1 MASEVILHS
10 ARPPGQVAL
19 IMTYRLALDIGAN
32 SIGWCL
38 FHLDTA
44 GEPCGLRDIGVRVF
58 PDGRDPKSLAS
69 LAAERRLARG
79 MRRRRDRYLQRRTAL
94 LNALVRHG
102 LMPADA
108 PARKA
113 LAGLDPYALRRDALH
128 KKLSPYELG
137 RAIFHLNQ
145 RRGFASN
152 RKADRSNDAEQGKI
166 KLASDVLKAE
176 IARTGMPT
184 LGAWL
189 AERHD
194 RQLDVRARLSGTG
207 AKASYAFY
215 PTRDLVRAEFDT
227 IWAAQADWDATLTEA
242 VRDKI
247 ADVLFHQRPLKP
259 AKVGRCWLE
268 PSESRAPKA
277 LPSTQA
283 FRIAQDLSH
292 LVIRRVGEPDIALDR
307 TQRAKLAELLNAGS
321 DLSFNQVRKALGLT
335 SGETFNLESK
345 AREKLKGAETAARLA
360 GKKGPLVAIWPGLD
374 PAARDSLV
382 RTLLDAEKPEEAV
395 EALVKLGM
403 SMDAAQ
409 AAERIPLPDGHASL
423 SSKAILAILPHLEA
437 GLTYDKAVQAAGYRH
452 HSDDRDGVILDRL
465 PYYGV
470 SLAERLGTGSG
481 KPDDTEEKRFGRAP
495 NPTVH
500 VALNQLRHVVNA
512 VIERHG
518 HPAQIVVEVLREL
531 NQSAFE
537 RRRIE
542 NEQKENAKRREGWAA
557 QLEELGQRVNGRN
570 LALMRLWS
578 EQSGD
583 PKERLCPYTGE
594 RISLRRLFS
603 GEVEEDHI
611 LPFAITLD
619 DSLANRV
626 IVMREANRRKSRQTP
641 HQAFHA
647 QPDWPDIQA
656 RAALLPPSKAW
667 RFGPDAL
674 EKWKGEHGDFLAR
687 HLTDSAYLARLAR
700 MYLRGV
706 CDPDQ
711 VWCVPGRLTAMLRD
725 ALGLNSATL
734 LGKGGARKD
743 RHDHRHHAIDA
754 LTIGL
759 VDRSLLQRVATAA
772 ARSQDRGRRLLDDVG
787 EPWPGFVAEAAA
799 GVRAIVVSF
808 KPSNAP
814 TGRLHN
820 DTAYAAL
827 PDAGPKAP
835 NVAHRVPVQNLADWK
850 PEEVRVALAD
860 AHLAERVV
868 ATLNGA
874 KGTPA
879 QAAALGALAHDAA
892 GRTVRRVRIR
902 ERLEGTAT
910 IRDRQTQQPYKRV
923 KLDANHRVEFW
934 RLPTLGGRPGK
945 VRMVVVPMM
954 VAAADA
960 EAARLKRPL
969 PDRRPHPAA
978 KLLLRLHKNDVVA
991 FGVGE
996 ARRLLR
1002 VVKFRDGEINL
1013 AEVHESGN
1021 LKKRDKEKKDP
1032 FKYVSAS
1039 TSRFG
1044 SEQARKV
1051 FVDPAGRVLDKGPLP
1066 W

>member
-1 MASEVILHS
+1 MK
-10 ARPPGQVAL
+10 
-19 IMTYRLALDIGAN
+19 YRLALDIGAN

-38 FHLDTA
+38 LDLDAA
-44 GEPCGLRDIGVRVF
+44 GAPCGLLDMGVRVF
-58 PDGRDPKSLAS
+58 PDGRDPKTLAS
-69 LAAERRLARG
+69 LASDRRMARA
-79 MRRRRDRYLQRRTAL
+79 MRRRRDRYVQRRTAL
-94 LNALVRHG
+94 LNALVRCG
-102 LMPADA
+102 LMPTEEA
-108 PARKA
+108 ARNA
-113 LAGLDPYALRRDALH
+113 LAKLDPYALRRDALRR
-128 KKLSPYELG
+128 KLSRHELG

-152 RKADRSNDAEQGKI
+152 RKTDRANDTEQGKI
-166 KLASDVLKAE
+166 RTASDKLKAE
-176 IARTGMPT
+176 IARAGLPT
-184 LGAWL
+184 LGTWL
-189 AERHD
+189 AERHA
-194 RQLDVRARLSGTG
+194 RQRDVRARLSGTG
-207 AKASYAFY
+207 AKAEYQFY
-215 PTRDLVRAEFDT
+215 PTRDLIRAEFDA
-227 IWAAQADWDATLTEA
+227 IWAAQSAWDPALTDG
-242 VRDKI
+242 VRDAI
-247 ADVLFHQRPLKP
+247 AHVLFHQRPLKDP
-259 AKVGRCWLE
+259 LVGRCWLE
-268 PSESRAPKA
+268 PNEFRAPKS

-283 FRIAQDLSH
+283 IRIAQDLSH
-292 LVIRRVGEPDIALDR
+292 LTIRRVGEPDTDLTGAE
-307 TQRAKLAELLNAGS
+307 RAKLAALLNAGG
-321 DLSFNQVRKALGLT
+321 DLSFHQIRKALGL
-335 SGETFNLESK
+335 SRGETFNLESK

-360 GKKGPLVAIWPGLD
+360 GKKGPLATIWPQLD
-374 PAARDSLV
+374 AVARDAVVSA
-382 RTLLDAEKPEEAV
+382 LLDADTPHAAV
-395 EALVKLGM
+395 AALVALGIPA
-403 SMDAAQ
+403 DAAE
-409 AAERIPLPDGHASL
+409 AAERVTLPDGHAAL
-423 SSKAILAILPHLEA
+423 SSKAICAILPYLEA

-470 SLAERLGTGSG
+470 ALADRIGTGSG
-481 KPDDTEEKRFGRAP
+481 HPDDPEERRFGRAP

-512 VIERHG
+512 VIARHG

-542 NEQKENAKRREGWAA
+542 KEQLDNAKRREAWAED
-557 QLEELGQRVNGRN
+557 LRKLGQRVNGRN

-594 RISLRRLFS
+594 RISLARLFS
-603 GEVEEDHI
+603 GDVEEDHI

-619 DSLANRV
+619 DSFANRV
-626 IVMREANRRKSRQTP
+626 IVTREANRRKSRQTP

-647 QPDWPDIQA
+647 QPDWPEIQA
-656 RAALLPPSKAW
+656 RAKLLPSSKAW

-700 MYLRGV
+700 MYLRAI
-706 CDPDQ
+706 CDPDRI
-711 VWCVPGRLTAMLRD
+711 WCVPGRLTAMLRD

-734 LGKGGARKD
+734 LGKGGGRKD
-743 RHDHRHHAIDA
+743 RNDHRHHAIDA

-772 ARSQDRGRRLLDDVG
+772 RRAQDRGRRLLDDVG
-787 EPWPGFVAEAAA
+787 DPWPDFVAQAAA
-799 GVRAIVVSF
+799 RVQAIVVSF
-808 KPSNAP
+808 KQDTSPA
-814 TGRLHN
+814 GRLHN

-827 PDAGPKAP
+827 VDAGPKAP
-835 NVAHRVPVQNLADWK
+835 NVAHRVPVQNLAGWK
-850 PEEVRVALAD
+850 PEEVREALGD
-860 AHLAERVV
+860 AVLAGRVV
-868 ATLNGA
+868 AALEGA
-874 KGTPA
+874 SGKPA

-892 GRTVRRVRIR
+892 GRTVRRVRVR
-902 ERLEGTAT
+902 ERLDGTAE
-910 IRDRQTQQPYKRV
+910 IRDRRTGQPYKRV

-934 RLPTLGGRPGK
+934 RLPAAGGRPGK
-945 VRMVVVPMM
+945 VQMVVVPMM

-960 EAARLKRPL
+960 EAGRLGRPL

-978 KLLLRLHKNDVVA
+978 KLLMRLHKDDVVA

-1002 VVKFRDGEINL
+1002 VVKFRDGQVNL

-1021 LKKRDKEKKDP
+1021 LKARDAAKDDP
-1032 FKYVSAS
+1032 FKYINAS
-1039 TSRFG
+1039 TSRFA

-1051 FVDPAGRVLDKGPLP
+1051 FVDPAGRVLDQGPLP

>member
-1 MASEVILHS
+1 
-10 ARPPGQVAL
+10 
-19 IMTYRLALDIGAN
+19 MTYRLALDIGAN

-38 FHLDTA
+38 LDLDATGA
-44 GEPCGLRDIGVRVF
+44 PCGLRDMGVRVF
-58 PDGRDPKSLAS
+58 PDGRDPKTLAS
-69 LAAERRLARG
+69 LAADRRLARG

-102 LMPADA
+102 LMPAEET
-108 PARKA
+108 ARRA

-128 KKLSPYELG
+128 RKLSPHEVG

-152 RKADRSNDAEQGKI
+152 RKTDRSNDAEQGKI
-166 KLASDVLKAE
+166 KIASDRLKAE
-176 IARTGMPT
+176 IAHASLPT

-189 AERHD
+189 AERRD
-194 RQLDVRARLSGTG
+194 RRLDVRARLSGTG
-207 AKASYAFY
+207 AKAKYPFY
-215 PTRDLVRAEFDT
+215 PTRDLVRAEFDA
-227 IWAAQADWDATLTEA
+227 IWAAQSGWNPALTEA
-242 VRDKI
+242 ARDAI
-247 ADVLFHQRPLKP
+247 AGVLFHQRPLKDP
-259 AKVGRCWLE
+259 PVSRCWLE
-268 PSESRAPKA
+268 PTEFRAPKA

-292 LVIRRVGEPDIALDR
+292 LAIRRVGEPDVALDA
-307 TQRAKLAELLNAGS
+307 TQRTKLAELLNAGS
-321 DLSFNQVRKALGLT
+321 DLSFHQIRKALGL
-335 SGETFNLESK
+335 SRGETFNLESK
-345 AREKLKGAETAARLA
+345 AREKLKGAETASRLT
-360 GKKGPLVAIWPGLD
+360 GRKGPLASIWPRLD
-374 PAARDSLV
+374 AAARDAVV
-382 RTLLDAEKPEEAV
+382 RALLDAETPEAAIA
-395 EALVKLGM
+395 ALATLGVPA
-403 SMDAAQ
+403 DAAE
-409 AAERIPLPDGHASL
+409 AAERVALPDGHAAM
-423 SSKAILAILPHLEA
+423 SSKAMLAILPHLET

-470 SLAERLGTGSG
+470 ALADRIGTGTG
-481 KPDDTEEKRFGRAP
+481 QPGDPEERRFGRAP

-512 VIERHG
+512 VIDRHG

-542 NEQKENAKRREGWAA
+542 KEQAENAKRREEWAA
-557 QLEELGQRVNGRN
+557 QLKDLGHRVNGRN
-570 LALMRLWS
+570 LAFMRLWS

-594 RISLRRLFS
+594 RISLTRLFS

-619 DSLANRV
+619 DSFANRV
-626 IVMREANRRKSRQTP
+626 IVTREANRRKSRQTP

-647 QPDWPDIQA
+647 QPDWSDIQA

-667 RFGPDAL
+667 RFGPEAL

-700 MYLRGV
+700 MYLRAV
-706 CDPDQ
+706 CDPDR

-759 VDRSLLQRVATAA
+759 VDRSLLQRVASAA
-772 ARSQDRGRRLLDDVG
+772 GRGQDRGRRLLDDVG
-787 EPWPGFVAEAAA
+787 EPWLGFVAEAAA
-799 GVRAIVVSF
+799 RVQGIVVSF
-808 KPSNAP
+808 KPDTSP
-814 TGRLHN
+814 SGRLHN

-835 NVAHRVPVQNLADWK
+835 NVTHRVPVQSLAGWK
-850 PEEVRVALAD
+850 PDEVREALGD
-860 AHLAERVV
+860 TRLAERVV
-868 ATLNGA
+868 AALE
-874 KGTPA
+874 GTSGKPA

-892 GRTVRRVRIR
+892 KRTVRRVRVR
-902 ERLEGTAT
+902 ERLDGTAA
-910 IRDRQTQQPYKRV
+910 IRDRRTGQPYKRV

-934 RLPTLGGRPGK
+934 RLPASGGRPGK
-945 VRMVVVPMM
+945 VQMVVVPMM

-960 EAARLKRPL
+960 EAARLKRPV

-978 KLLLRLHKNDVVA
+978 KLLMRLHKDDVVA

-1002 VVKFRDGEINL
+1002 VVKFSERQIAL
-1013 AEVHESGN
+1013 ADLHESGP
-1021 LKKRDKEKKDP
+1021 LKARDADKADP
-1032 FKYVSAS
+1032 FKYVYPSI
-1039 TSRFG
+1039 SRFAA
-1044 SEQARKV
+1044 EHARKV
-1051 FVDPAGRVLDKGPLP
+1051 FVDPAGRILDQGPLP

>member
-1 MASEVILHS
+1 MASIPILQS
-10 ARPPGQVAL
+10 ARLAGQVVVA
-19 IMTYRLALDIGAN
+19 MNYRLALDIGAN
-32 SIGWCL
+32 SIGWCV
-38 FHLDTA
+38 LDLDA
-44 GEPCGLRDIGVRVF
+44 ADAPCGLRDMGVRVF
-58 PDGRDPKSLAS
+58 PDGRDPKTLAS
-69 LAAERRLARG
+69 LAADRRLARG
-79 MRRRRDRYLQRRTAL
+79 MRRRRDRYIQRRTAL

-102 LMPADA
+102 LLPADE

-113 LAGLDPYALRRDALH
+113 LAKLDPYALRRDALH
-128 KKLSPYELG
+128 RKLSPDELG

-152 RKADRSNDAEQGKI
+152 RKTDRSNDAEQGKI
-166 KLASDVLKAE
+166 KIASDRLKAE
-176 IARTGMPT
+176 IARAGLPT

-194 RQLDVRARLSGTG
+194 RQQDVRARLAGTG
-207 AKASYAFY
+207 AKAEYPFY
-215 PTRDLVRAEFDT
+215 PTRDLIRVEFDA
-227 IWAAQADWDATLTEA
+227 IWAAQSRWDPSLTDKA
-242 VRDKI
+242 RDVI
-247 ADVLFHQRPLKP
+247 AGVLFHQRPLKDSP
-259 AKVGRCWLE
+259 VGRCWLE
-268 PSESRAPKA
+268 QGEFRAPKA

-292 LVIRRVGEPDIALDR
+292 LAIRRVGEPDVPLDA
-307 TQRAKLAELLNAGS
+307 TQRAKLAGLLNDGS
-321 DLSFNQVRKALGLT
+321 DLSFTQVRKALGL
-335 SGETFNLESK
+335 SRGETFNLESK
-345 AREKLKGAETAARLA
+345 AREKLKGAETASRLTSR
-360 GKKGPLVAIWPGLD
+360 KGPLAAIWPRLD
-374 PAARDSLV
+374 AAARDTVV
-382 RTLLDAEKPEEAV
+382 RALLDAETPEAAIA
-395 EALVKLGM
+395 ALAALGIPA
-403 SMDAAQ
+403 DAAA
-409 AAERIPLPDGHASL
+409 AAELVPLPDGHSAL
-423 SSKAILAILPHLEA
+423 SSKAIRAILPYLET

-470 SLAERLGTGSG
+470 ALADRIGTGTG
-481 KPDDTEEKRFGRAP
+481 QPADPEERRFGRAP

-500 VALNQLRHVVNA
+500 VALNQLRHVVNT
-512 VIERHG
+512 VIDRHG
-518 HPAQIVVEVLREL
+518 HPAQIVVEVLRDL

-542 NEQKENAKRREGWAA
+542 KEQAENAKRREEWAA
-557 QLEELGQRVNGRN
+557 QLRALGQRVNGRN
-570 LALMRLWS
+570 LAFMRLWS

-583 PKERLCPYTGE
+583 PKERLCPYTGG
-594 RISLRRLFS
+594 RISLARLFS

-619 DSLANRV
+619 DSFANRV
-626 IVMREANRRKSRQTP
+626 IVTREANRRKSRQTP

-674 EKWKGEHGDFLAR
+674 EKWKGEHGDYLAR

-700 MYLRGV
+700 MYLRAV
-706 CDPDQ
+706 CDPDR

-734 LGKGGARKD
+734 LGKGGTRKD

-772 ARSQDRGRRLLDDVG
+772 RRAQDRGRRLLDDVG

-799 GVRAIVVSF
+799 RVQGIVVSF
-808 KPSNAP
+808 KADTSPS
-814 TGRLHN
+814 GRLHN

-827 PDAGPKAP
+827 PVAGPKAP
-835 NVAHRVPVQNLADWK
+835 NVAHRVPVQALAGWK
-850 PEEVRVALAD
+850 PEEVREALRD
-860 AHLAERVV
+860 PRLAGRVV
-868 ATLNGA
+868 AALEGA
-874 KGTPA
+874 TGKPA

-892 GRTVRRVRIR
+892 GRTVRRVQVR
-902 ERLEGTAT
+902 ERLDGTAE
-910 IRDRQTQQPYKRV
+910 IRDRRTGTPYKRV

-934 RLPTLGGRPGK
+934 RLPAVGGVPGK
-945 VRMVVVPMM
+945 IKMVVVPMM
-954 VAAADA
+954 EAAADA
-960 EAARLKRPL
+960 EAARLKRPV

-978 KLLLRLHKNDVVA
+978 KLLMRLHKDDVVA

-1002 VVKFRDGEINL
+1002 VVKFSERQIAL
-1013 AEVHESGN
+1013 ADLHESGP
-1021 LKKRDKEKKDP
+1021 LKARDADKADP
-1032 FKYVSAS
+1032 FKYVYPGI
-1039 TSRFG
+1039 SRFAA
-1044 SEQARKV
+1044 EQARKV
-1051 FVDPAGRVLDKGPLP
+1051 FVDPAGRVLDQGPLQ

>member
-1 MASEVILHS
+1 
-10 ARPPGQVAL
+10 
-19 IMTYRLALDIGAN
+19 MTYRLALDIGAN

-38 FHLDTA
+38 LDLDPA
-44 GEPCGLRDIGVRVF
+44 GAPCGLLDMGVRVF
-58 PDGRDPKSLAS
+58 PDGRDPKTLAS

-94 LNALVRHG
+94 LNALVRHA
-102 LMPADA
+102 LMPADEA
-108 PARKA
+108 ARKA
-113 LAGLDPYALRRDALH
+113 LELLDPYALRRDALH
-128 KKLSPYELG
+128 RKLSPHELG

-152 RKADRSNDAEQGKI
+152 RKTDRANDSEQGKI
-166 KLASDVLKAE
+166 KTASDRLKTE
-176 IARTGMPT
+176 IARAGLPT

-194 RQLDVRARLSGTG
+194 RKQDVRARLSGTG
-207 AKASYAFY
+207 AKAEYPFY
-215 PTRDLVRAEFDT
+215 PTRDLVRAEFDA
-227 IWAAQADWDATLTEA
+227 IWAAQSSWNPALAEA
-242 VRDKI
+242 ARDEI
-247 ADVLFHQRPLKP
+247 AGVLFHQRPLKEP
-259 AKVGRCWLE
+259 PVGRCWLE
-268 PSESRAPKA
+268 PAEFRAPKA

-292 LVIRRVGEPDIALDR
+292 LAIRRVGEPDVTLDA
-307 TQRAKLAELLNAGS
+307 TQRANLAELLNAGS
-321 DLSFNQVRKALGLT
+321 DLSFHQVRKTLGL
-335 SGETFNLESK
+335 SRGETFNLESK

-360 GKKGPLVAIWPGLD
+360 GKKGPLATIWP
-374 PAARDSLV
+374 R
-382 RTLLDAEKPEEAV
+382 LDAATRDTLV
-395 EALVKLGM
+395 CALLAAETPQAAIVALTALGIPP
-403 SMDAAQ
+403 DAAE
-409 AAERIPLPDGHASL
+409 AAERVTLPDGHAAL
-423 SSKAILAILPHLEA
+423 SSRAMLAILPHLES
-437 GLTYDKAVQAAGYRH
+437 GLTYDKAVQASGYRH

-470 SLAERLGTGSG
+470 ALADRIGTGSG
-481 KPDDTEEKRFGRAP
+481 QPDDPEERRFGRAP

-512 VIERHG
+512 VIARHG
-518 HPAQIVVEVLREL
+518 HPPQIVVEVLREL

-542 NEQKENAKRREGWAA
+542 KEQAENGRRREEWAA
-557 QLEELGQRVNGRN
+557 QLTALGQRVNGRT

-594 RISLRRLFS
+594 RISLSRLFS
-603 GEVEEDHI
+603 GDVEEDHI

-619 DSLANRV
+619 DSFANRV

-674 EKWKGEHGDFLAR
+674 DKWKGEHGDFLAR

-700 MYLRGV
+700 MYLRAV
-706 CDPDQ
+706 CDPDR
-711 VWCVPGRLTAMLRD
+711 VWCVPGRLTAMLRN

-743 RHDHRHHAIDA
+743 RDDHRHHAIDA

-772 ARSQDRGRRLLDDVG
+772 GRAPDRGRRLLDDVG

-799 GVRAIVVSF
+799 RTQGVVVSF
-808 KPSNAP
+808 KPDTSPA
-814 TGRLHN
+814 GRLHN
-820 DTAYAAL
+820 DTAYAEL
-827 PDAGPKAP
+827 PDGGPKAP
-835 NVAHRVPVQNLADWK
+835 NVAHRVPVQNLAGWK
-850 PEEVRVALAD
+850 PDEVREALGD
-860 AHLAERVV
+860 ARLAERVV
-868 ATLNGA
+868 VTLQGA
-874 KGTPA
+874 AGKPA
-879 QAAALGALAHDAA
+879 QTAALGALEHDAA
-892 GRTVRRVRIR
+892 GRTVRRVRVR
-902 ERLEGTAT
+902 ERLDGTAE
-910 IRDRQTQQPYKRV
+910 IKDRRTGQPYKRV

-934 RLPTLGGRPGK
+934 RMPSMGGVLGK
-945 VRMVVVPMM
+945 VKMLVVPMM
-954 VAAADA
+954 EAAADA
-960 EAARLKRPL
+960 EAARLQRPL

-978 KLLLRLHKNDVVA
+978 KLLMRLHKDDVVA

-1002 VVKFRDGEINL
+1002 VVKFRDGQVNL

-1021 LKKRDKEKKDP
+1021 LKARDAAKDDP
-1032 FKYVSAS
+1032 FKYVNAS
-1039 TSRFG
+1039 ISRFV
-1044 SEQARKV
+1044 SEQGRKV
-1051 FVDPAGRVLDKGPLP
+1051 FVDPSGRVLDQGPLP

>member
-1 MASEVILHS
+1 MK
-10 ARPPGQVAL
+10 
-19 IMTYRLALDIGAN
+19 YRLALDIGAN

-38 FHLDTA
+38 LDLDAA
-44 GEPCGLRDIGVRVF
+44 GAPCGLRDMGVRVF
-58 PDGRDPKSLAS
+58 PDGRDPKTLAS
-69 LAAERRLARG
+69 LAADRRLARG

-94 LNALVRHG
+94 LHALVRHG
-102 LMPADA
+102 LMPAEEA
-108 PARKA
+108 AQKA
-113 LAGLDPYALRRDALH
+113 LAALDPYGLRRDALH
-128 KKLSPYELG
+128 RKLSPHELG

-152 RKADRSNDAEQGKI
+152 RKTDRANDADQGKI
-166 KLASDVLKAE
+166 KTASDKLKAE
-176 IARTGMPT
+176 IARAGLPT

-194 RQLDVRARLSGTG
+194 RQQGVRARLSGTG
-207 AKASYAFY
+207 AKAEYPFY
-215 PTRDLVRAEFDT
+215 PTRDLVRAEFDA
-227 IWAAQADWDATLTEA
+227 IWAAQSAWDPALTDA
-242 VRDKI
+242 ARDAI
-247 ADVLFHQRPLKP
+247 AGVLFHQRPLKDP
-259 AKVGRCWLE
+259 LVGRCWLE
-268 PSESRAPKA
+268 PAEFRAPKA

-292 LVIRRVGEPDIALDR
+292 LAIRRVGEPDTDL
-307 TQRAKLAELLNAGS
+307 TGPERAKLAALLNAGG
-321 DLSFNQVRKALGLT
+321 DLSFHQIRKALGLGR
-335 SGETFNLESK
+335 GETFNLESK

-360 GKKGPLVAIWPGLD
+360 GKKGPLAAIWPGLD
-374 PAARDSLV
+374 AVARDAVV
-382 RTLLDAEKPEEAV
+382 RALLDADTPDAAV
-395 EALVKLGM
+395 AALVALGIPA
-403 SMDAAQ
+403 DAAE
-409 AAERIPLPDGHASL
+409 AAERVTLPDGHAAL
-423 SSKAILAILPHLEA
+423 SSKAIHAILPYLEA

-470 SLAERLGTGSG
+470 ALADRIGTGSG
-481 KPDDTEEKRFGRAP
+481 QPGDPEERRFGRAP

-512 VIERHG
+512 IIARHG

-542 NEQKENAKRREGWAA
+542 KEQAENAKRREEWAED
-557 QLEELGQRVNGRN
+557 LRKLGQRVNGRN
-570 LALMRLWS
+570 LAFMRLWS

-594 RISLRRLFS
+594 RISLARLFS

-619 DSLANRV
+619 DSFANRV

-647 QPDWPDIQA
+647 QPDWPEIQA

-674 EKWKGEHGDFLAR
+674 EKWKGENGDFLAR

-700 MYLRGV
+700 MYLRAI

-743 RHDHRHHAIDA
+743 RDDHRHHAIDA

-772 ARSQDRGRRLLDDVG
+772 GRAQDRGRRLLDDVG
-787 EPWPGFVAEAAA
+787 EPWPDFVAEAAA
-799 GVRAIVVSF
+799 RVQAIVVSF
-808 KPSNAP
+808 KPDTSTA
-814 TGRLHN
+814 GRLHN

-835 NVAHRVPVQNLADWK
+835 NVAHRVPVQSLAGWK
-850 PEEVRVALAD
+850 PDEVRVALGD
-860 AHLAERVV
+860 ARLAGRVV
-868 ATLNGA
+868 AALESASG
-874 KGTPA
+874 KPA
-879 QAAALGALAHDAA
+879 QAAALGALAHDAV
-892 GRTVRRVRIR
+892 GRTVRRVRVR
-902 ERLEGTAT
+902 ERLDGTAA
-910 IRDRQTQQPYKRV
+910 IRDRRTGEPYKRV

-934 RLPTLGGRPGK
+934 RLPAAAGRPSK
-945 VRMVVVPMM
+945 VQMVVVPMM

-960 EAARLKRPL
+960 EAARLKRPV

-978 KLLLRLHKNDVVA
+978 KLLMRLHKDDVVA
-991 FGVGE
+991 FGVGD

-1002 VVKFRDGEINL
+1002 VVKFRDGQVNL

-1021 LKKRDKEKKDP
+1021 LKARDAAKDDP
-1032 FKYVSAS
+1032 FKYVNAS
-1039 TSRFG
+1039 ISRFA

-1051 FVDPAGRVLDKGPLP
+1051 FVDPAGRVFDQGPLE

>member
-1 MASEVILHS
+1 MK
-10 ARPPGQVAL
+10 
-19 IMTYRLALDIGAN
+19 YRLALDIGAN

-38 FHLDTA
+38 LDLDAA
-44 GEPCGLRDIGVRVF
+44 GAPCGLRDMGVRVF
-58 PDGRDPKSLAS
+58 PDGRDPKTLAS
-69 LAAERRLARG
+69 LAADRRLARG

-94 LNALVRHG
+94 LHALVRHG
-102 LMPADA
+102 LMPAEEA
-108 PARKA
+108 AQKA
-113 LAGLDPYALRRDALH
+113 LAALDPYGLRRDALH
-128 KKLSPYELG
+128 RKLSPHELG

-152 RKADRSNDAEQGKI
+152 RKTDRANDADQGKI
-166 KLASDVLKAE
+166 KTASDKLKAE
-176 IARTGMPT
+176 IARAGLPT

-194 RQLDVRARLSGTG
+194 RQQGVRARLSGTG
-207 AKASYAFY
+207 AKAEYPFY
-215 PTRDLVRAEFDT
+215 PTRDLVRAEFDA
-227 IWAAQADWDATLTEA
+227 IWAAQSAWDPALTDA
-242 VRDKI
+242 ARDAI
-247 ADVLFHQRPLKP
+247 AGVLFHQRPLKDP
-259 AKVGRCWLE
+259 LVGRCWLE
-268 PSESRAPKA
+268 PAEFRAPKA

-292 LVIRRVGEPDIALDR
+292 LAIRRVGEPDTDL
-307 TQRAKLAELLNAGS
+307 TGPERAKLAALLNAGG
-321 DLSFNQVRKALGLT
+321 DLSFHQIRKALGLGR
-335 SGETFNLESK
+335 GETFNLESK

-360 GKKGPLVAIWPGLD
+360 GKKGPLAAIWPGLD
-374 PAARDSLV
+374 AVARDAVV
-382 RTLLDAEKPEEAV
+382 RALLDADTPDAAV
-395 EALVKLGM
+395 AALVALGIPA
-403 SMDAAQ
+403 DAAE
-409 AAERIPLPDGHASL
+409 AAERVTLPDGHAAL
-423 SSKAILAILPHLEA
+423 SSKAIHAILPYLEA

-470 SLAERLGTGSG
+470 ALADRIGTGSG
-481 KPDDTEEKRFGRAP
+481 QPGDPEERRFGRAP

-512 VIERHG
+512 IIARHG

-542 NEQKENAKRREGWAA
+542 KEQAENAKRREEWAED
-557 QLEELGQRVNGRN
+557 LRKLGQRVNGRN
-570 LALMRLWS
+570 LAFMRLWS

-594 RISLRRLFS
+594 RISLARLFS

-619 DSLANRV
+619 DSFANRV

-647 QPDWPDIQA
+647 QPDWPEIQA

-674 EKWKGEHGDFLAR
+674 EKWKGENGDFLAR

-700 MYLRGV
+700 MYLRAI

-743 RHDHRHHAIDA
+743 RDDHRHHAIDA

-772 ARSQDRGRRLLDDVG
+772 GRAQDRGRRLLDDVG
-787 EPWPGFVAEAAA
+787 EPWPDFVAEAAA
-799 GVRAIVVSF
+799 RVQAIVVSF
-808 KPSNAP
+808 KPDTSTA
-814 TGRLHN
+814 GRLHN

-835 NVAHRVPVQNLADWK
+835 NVAHRVPVQSLAGWK
-850 PEEVRVALAD
+850 PDEVRVALGD
-860 AHLAERVV
+860 ARLAGRVV
-868 ATLNGA
+868 AALESASG
-874 KGTPA
+874 KPA
-879 QAAALGALAHDAA
+879 QAAALGALAHDAV
-892 GRTVRRVRIR
+892 GRTVRRVRVR
-902 ERLEGTAT
+902 ERLDGTAA
-910 IRDRQTQQPYKRV
+910 IRDRRTGEPYKRV

-934 RLPTLGGRPGK
+934 RLPAAAGRPSK
-945 VRMVVVPMM
+945 VQMVVVPMM

-960 EAARLKRPL
+960 EAARLRRPV

-978 KLLLRLHKNDVVA
+978 KLLMRLHKDDVVA
-991 FGVGE
+991 FGVGD

-1002 VVKFRDGEINL
+1002 VVKFRDGQVNL

-1021 LKKRDKEKKDP
+1021 LKARDAAKDDP
-1032 FKYVSAS
+1032 FKYVNAS
-1039 TSRFG
+1039 ISRFA

-1051 FVDPAGRVLDKGPLP
+1051 FVDPAGRVFDQGPLE